1 MNDAVKKLAD
11 KKLSDLLDDCA
22 PEVECFDYCGRSQDA
37 IVAAFLRSS
46 HSDEAFSEIDM
57 RQLNEMVALIFDKSS
72 RIDHERWRVAL
83 VAYLTNLATDSARAY
98 VDGVLPEKCQT
109 YRFYQDQDAQADRHE
124 RSLSNAIVG
133 IALAPYR
140 FL

>member
-1 MNDAVKKLAD
+1 MNDAD

-22 PEVECFDYCGRSQDA
+22 SDGVEHFDYCGRSKDA

-46 HSDEAFSEIDM
+46 HADEAFSEIDM
-57 RQLNEMVALIFDKSS
+57 QVLNNMVALIFDKSS
-72 RIDHERWRVAL
+72 RTDHERWRVAL
-83 VAYLTNLATDSARAY
+83 VAYLTNLATDSAKVY
-98 VDGVLPEKCQT
+98 VNKVLPEKRQT
-109 YRFYQDQDAQADRHE
+109 YTYYQDQDAQADRHE